1 MHIFPRTSYKNTY
14 TFIWHCQTAQNY
26 PSQQDQWGWYGMPY
40 CWTHNNGMY
49 TYGTTGSQV
58 YIGWYGES
66 PQFETTAMGV
76 WNFAHVAYYFW
87 WAACNG
93 RTVQGAFNYIATTI
107 YGQAYFSQTPLNY
120 WLVALGNTG
129 MYLP

>member
-1 MHIFPRTSYKNTY
+1 
-14 TFIWHCQTAQNY
+14 
-26 PSQQDQWGWYGMPY
+26 MPY